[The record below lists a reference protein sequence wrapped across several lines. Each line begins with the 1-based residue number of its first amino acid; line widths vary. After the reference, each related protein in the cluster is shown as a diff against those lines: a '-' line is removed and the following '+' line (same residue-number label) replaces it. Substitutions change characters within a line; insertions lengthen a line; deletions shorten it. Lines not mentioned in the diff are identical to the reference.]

1 VPVIPS
7 WTSVSP
13 SDFVSAAEAGAG
25 IGQRSRQLSD
35 EEAQQQAQMLLEN
48 SRLNLATQQ
57 QSAERQQQMQE
68 AAMRAKLEAEQLQNQ
83 SQYQNGVLA
92 NNASKD
98 QSAAAIDALKLAQP
112 QVIST
117 GRGGVGTF
125 NPLNSQFTQD
135 EPSQPYPTPA
145 VKPTPPNP
153 MTMVKYKSLIDQRNR
168 LMAELPRVD
177 PALQPQYKSQ
187 IDDLNNQIAAIENPP
202 SPLTSGTPDQT
213 VASFKKQY
221 QDAIQA
227 GNLTAAQ
234 KVTSDL
240 KAYLAANPNGL
251 NGGSPLDS
259 PSPAS
264 STAPINVDGYQ
275 VEVVQ

>member
-1 VPVIPS
+1 MPVIPS

-13 SDFVSAAEAGAG
+13 SDFVDAAEAGAG

-35 EEAQQQAQMLLEN
+35 EEAQQQAQLALEN

-68 AAMRAKLEAEQLQNQ
+68 AAMRAKLEAEQLKNQ
-83 SQYQNGVLA
+83 SQYQKGVLA

-135 EPSQPYPTPA
+135 EPSQPYPTP
-145 VKPTPPNP
+145 PNP

-177 PALQPQYKSQ
+177 TALQPQYKSQ

-202 SPLTSGTPDQT
+202 SPAGASPLTSGTPDQT

-234 KVTSDL
+234 RVTSDL
-240 KAYLAANPNGL
+240 KAYLAVNPNGL

-259 PSPAS
+259 PSPSS

-275 VEVVQ
+275 IEVVQ

>member
-1 VPVIPS
+1 MAVIIPP

-13 SDFVSAAEAGAG
+13 SDFVSVAEAGAG

-48 SRLNLATQQ
+48 SRLDMATQQ

-92 NNASKD
+92 NNASQD

-117 GRGGVGTF
+117 GRGGVVTF
-125 NPLNSQFTQD
+125 NPLNSQITQD

-145 VKPTPPNP
+145 VKPTPPDP
-153 MTMVKYKSLIDQRNR
+153 MTMVKYKSLMDQRNS
-168 LMAELPRVD
+168 LMAVLPRVD
-177 PALQPQYKSQ
+177 AALQPQYQSQ
-187 IDDLNNQIAAIENPP
+187 IDDLNNQIAAIEKPP
-202 SPLTSGTPDQT
+202 SPAGASPLTSGTPDQT

-251 NGGSPLDS
+251 NGGSP
-259 PSPAS
+259 

-275 VEVVQ
+275 IEVVQ